1 MTRTL
6 DWSEDESETLAEH
19 RLGRSDLVV
28 KLDRGFEPG
37 VYGVTLEYQSLSDR
51 VGFAAARRQA
61 LEYAARLHGQMAR
74 TEGYAIDDIDDAS
87 QSGDPRRK
95 HDLECRFLYFGLM
108 SEDDCWHDDD
118 IKERFR
124 IALLRADR
132 ERDQHQAGMNERRHD
147 DRRARFRQKLETL
160 LEAEAY
166 RQLDGTTKERLLA
179 EITALAF
186 PPKGREL

>member
-6 DWSEDESETLAEH
+6 DWSEDESESLAEH
-19 RLGRSDLVV
+19 RLGRSDLLV

-37 VYGVTLEYQSLSDR
+37 VYGVTLEYHSLSDR

-95 HDLECRFLYFGLM
+95 HDLECRFLYFALT

>member
-1 MTRTL
+1 MTGTL

-19 RLGRSDLVV
+19 RLGRSDLLV

-37 VYGVTLEYQSLSDR
+37 VYGVTIEYHSLSDR

-61 LEYAARLHGQMAR
+61 LDYAARLHGQMAR

-95 HDLECRFLYFGLM
+95 HDLECRFLYFALT

-118 IKERFR
+118 IKDCFR
-124 IALLRADR
+124 IALLRADQQ
-132 ERDQHQAGMNERRHD
+132 RDQNQAGLDERRRE
-147 DRRARFRQKLETL
+147 DRRERFRQRLDEL
-160 LEAEAY
+160 LKGREY
-166 RQLDGTTKERLLA
+166 RQVDAATKERLLA
-179 EITALAF
+179 EVTAMVF
-186 PPKGREL
+186 PPRGREV